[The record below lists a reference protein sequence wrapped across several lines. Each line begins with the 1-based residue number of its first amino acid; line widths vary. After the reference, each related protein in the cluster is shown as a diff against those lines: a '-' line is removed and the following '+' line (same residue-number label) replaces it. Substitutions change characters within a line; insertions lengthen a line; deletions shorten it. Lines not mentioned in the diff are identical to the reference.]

1 MSVTDVVIGAGSGM
15 GAAVAKA
22 LAGRGRRLLL
32 ADRDA
37 ASAANLAAGL
47 SGDVE
52 AVACDITDAAAVT
65 ALVRRS
71 GALGA
76 LVLTAGLS
84 PNMGDGRRIFAV
96 NLVAT
101 DAVVRAFE
109 SVLAPGAVGVCFASS
124 AAHLVPADPKIDALL
139 DDPAS
144 PTLLDDLAAAGLV
157 AHSGAAYA
165 FSKRG
170 VVRLVQRRAA
180 IWGAA
185 GARLLSLSP
194 GIVDTPMGRL
204 EKANQPAMAG
214 LISGSALARE
224 GRPEEIAAV
233 VAFLVSDAA
242 SFLTGTDVLVD
253 GGSVAGARSPRPGAP
268 A

>member
-1 MSVTDVVIGAGSGM
+1 MSVSDVVIGAGSGM

-37 ASAANLAAGL
+37 GAAARVAAALEGEV
-47 SGDVE
+47 D
-52 AVACDITDAAAVT
+52 AVACDITDAAAVV
-65 ALVRRS
+65 ALVQRT
-71 GALGA
+71 GTLGA

-84 PNMGDGRRIFAV
+84 PHMDDGRRIFSV

-109 SVLAPGAVGVCFASS
+109 RVLAPGAAAVCFAST
-124 AAHLVPADPKIDALL
+124 AGHLVPADAKIDALL
-139 DDPAS
+139 DNPSS
-144 PTLLDDLAAAGLV
+144 PRLLDDLAALGLV
-157 AHSGAAYA
+157 ASPGAAYA

-170 VVRLVQRRAA
+170 VLRLVQRRAA
-180 IWGAA
+180 VWGAA

-194 GIVDTPMGRL
+194 GIIDTPMGRL
-204 EKANQPAMAG
+204 EKANLPVMADM
-214 LISGSALARE
+214 IARSALARE
-224 GRPEEIAAV
+224 GRAEEVAAV
-233 VAFLVSDAA
+233 AAFLVSDAA

-253 GGSVAGARSPRPGAP
+253 GGSIATTRFP